1 MVYWWAQQEEGPRS
15 SWARGLEKSCVLK
28 HAFCFPINTEHKAAS
43 VLISSK
49 QTLQWTEIQDG
60 RRVDIKSDSM
70 QTVAEALASN
80 PQLLS
85 ELLCLEIDIRPFP
98 VAMRKTHSP
107 CESGPSVTGYYCV
120 SHCSDPFIT
129 AAHVNWRSR
138 RSQWGKC
145 SAAWVSKTTW
155 QQKTRISRPGPSE
168 ICCRRSICWQLRLVG
183 KESCVEL

>member
-1 MVYWWAQQEEGPRS
+1 M
-15 SWARGLEKSCVLK
+15 
-28 HAFCFPINTEHKAAS
+28 
-43 VLISSK
+43 LISSK

-120 SHCSDPFIT
+120 SLCSDPFIT
-129 AAHVNWRSR
+129 AAHVN
-138 RSQWGKC
+138 
-145 SAAWVSKTTW
+145 
-155 QQKTRISRPGPSE
+155 
-168 ICCRRSICWQLRLVG
+168 
-183 KESCVEL
+183 